1 MDNNTETMTTI
12 KISSYALW
20 DHLGRLY
27 EPDHDGD
34 GCKHIDKPGA
44 YLTVTREGDLTCTIE
59 LTAPALQD
67 FIEDMEYQCE
77 FAYEGLSDSDAV
89 AYRARC
95 RRALN
100 KLKEATR

>member
-34 GCKHIDKPGA
+34 RYKHIDVPGA
-44 YLTVTREGDLTCTIE
+44 YLTVSREGDLTCTIE
-59 LTAPALQD
+59 LTTPALRE
-67 FIEDMEYQCE
+67 FIADMEYQCE
-77 FAYEGLSDSDAV
+77 LRMRDHRIATRLRIGRDAV
-89 AYRARC
+89 AHS
-95 RRALN
+95 
-100 KLKEATR
+100 TS